1 MVDKVEISTEENNPS
16 LEEQSQQQDNSQ
28 STPEAQ
34 TENTQETSSERPGWL
49 PEKFANAEELAK
61 AYGELEKKFS
71 GKPEE
76 QAKAEDL
83 NIKEPEATENKE
95 GQLDKFYEEFAN
107 KGELSENSY
116 SELANIGLSKDV
128 VDAYISG
135 QQALAEQKANSI
147 MSTVGGQEQYKDMV
161 DWASKNLS
169 PQEIKA
175 FNNTVDNGSL
185 EQAQLAIAG
194 VQSKYAQNNNEPNLF
209 TGNKAE
215 ANVGYRSVGEMLAD
229 INDPRY
235 STDSAF
241 RADVET
247 KVKQS
252 NTI

>member
-1 MVDKVEISTEENNPS
+1 MVDKVEMTTEEVNTS
-16 LEEQSQQQDNSQ
+16 LEEQAQQQDANSQ
-28 STPEAQ
+28 STQEAQ
-34 TENTQETSSERPGWL
+34 ITETSSERPEWL
-49 PEKFANAEELAK
+49 PEKFSNAEELAK
-61 AYGELEKKFS
+61 AYGELEKRFS

-76 QAKAEDL
+76 TAKTEDL
-83 NIKEPEATENKE
+83 NIKEATPEENKAGE
-95 GQLDKFYEEFAN
+95 LDKFYNEFHE

-116 SELANIGLSKDV
+116 SELSNLGLSKEV

-135 QQALAEQKANSI
+135 QQALAEQKAGSI
-147 MSTVGGQEQYKDMV
+147 MATVGGKEQYGEMI

-194 VQSKYAQNNNEPNLF
+194 VQAKFSQNNNEPNLF
-209 TGNKAE
+209 TGNKAD
-215 ANVGYRSVGEMLAD
+215 ANVGYRSVGEMLQD

-235 STDSAF
+235 ATDSAF
-241 RADVET
+241 RADVEN

-252 NTI
+252 NAL

>member
-16 LEEQSQQQDNSQ
+16 LEEQSQQQEANSQ

-34 TENTQETSSERPGWL
+34 TTETSSERPGWL

-71 GKPEE
+71 SKPEE
-76 QAKAEDL
+76 PAKAEDL
-83 NIKEPEATENKE
+83 NIKQEEPAENKA
-95 GQLDKFYEEFAN
+95 GQLDKFYEEYAE

-116 SELANIGLSKDV
+116 TELSNIGLTREV

-135 QQALAEQKANSI
+135 QQALAENKANSI
-147 MSTVGGQEQYKDMV
+147 MSTVGGQEQYKEMV

-169 PQEIKA
+169 PQEVRA
-175 FNNTVDNGSL
+175 FNNTIDNGSL

-194 VQSKYAQNNNEPNLF
+194 VQAKYNQNNAEPNLF
-209 TGNKAE
+209 SGTKADT
-215 ANVGYRSVGEMLAD
+215 NIGYRSVGEMLAD

-241 RADVET
+241 RADVEN